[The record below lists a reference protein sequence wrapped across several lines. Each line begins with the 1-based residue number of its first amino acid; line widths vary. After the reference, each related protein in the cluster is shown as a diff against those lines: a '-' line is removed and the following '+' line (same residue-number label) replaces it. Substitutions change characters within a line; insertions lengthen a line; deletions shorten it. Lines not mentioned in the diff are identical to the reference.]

1 MTLSSTR
8 FTQHKHAGVAAIE
21 FALVLPV
28 LVLLLSGIINFGVMM
43 YDQSVI
49 TNAAREGARWASIHS
64 SATAT
69 CSSSFTTC
77 GAATSNPTDPCQ
89 VACSYASGN
98 LITFGSPSNLQVRFT
113 TPGTYNSGD
122 AMTVI
127 MSYPYKG
134 IGWYFGGNTQNLGST
149 AVMLHE

>member
-1 MTLSSTR
+1 MNLSTSR
-8 FTQHKHAGVAAIE
+8 FAKHKHAGVAAIE

-28 LVLLLSGIINFGVMM
+28 LLLILFGIINFGVMM

-49 TNAAREGARWASIHS
+49 TNATREGARWASIHS

-69 CSSSFTTC
+69 CSATLTAC
-77 GAATSNPTDPCQ
+77 GVVTSTPADPCQ
-89 VACSYASGN
+89 VACNYATN
-98 LITFGSPSNLQVRFT
+98 NMITFGASSVLKVALG

-122 AMTVI
+122 AMT
-127 MSYPYKG
+127 MTMTYPYKG
-134 IGWYFGGNTQNLGST
+134 IGWYFGGTTQNLGSN